1 MKNETEHREKLY
13 IQIRESYGR
22 IVYSYT
28 THLKRGNHLHTND
41 QCIRISQIVLSA
53 ISTGGFLGAIISI
66 GNQQIFTVIGG
77 LFSTVLLAL
86 NLYLKNYS
94 LLEEIKR
101 HQNTAIDLWKI
112 REDYISLLTDFQS
125 LPIDTIISKRDALQN
140 TAYEIYKS
148 SPLTNR
154 KSYIEAQKALKFEEE
169 QFFTHEE
176 IDKILPAHLRIRDN
190 QNHSF
195 E

>member
-1 MKNETEHREKLY
+1 MKNETEHRKKLY

-28 THLKRGNHLHTND
+28 THLKRSNHLHTND
-41 QCIRISQIVLSA
+41 QCIRVSQIVLSA
-53 ISTGGFLGAIISI
+53 ISTGGFLGAIVSIS
-66 GNQQIFTVIGG
+66 NQQIFTVIGG

-86 NLYLKNYS
+86 NLYSKNYS

-125 LPIDTIISKRDALQN
+125 LPIETIISKRDALQN

-148 SPLTNR
+148 SPLTDR
-154 KSYIEAQKALKFEEE
+154 KSYIETQKALKFEEE

-176 IDKILPAHLRIRDN
+176 IDKILPTHLRIRDN
-190 QNHSF
+190 QNHMF